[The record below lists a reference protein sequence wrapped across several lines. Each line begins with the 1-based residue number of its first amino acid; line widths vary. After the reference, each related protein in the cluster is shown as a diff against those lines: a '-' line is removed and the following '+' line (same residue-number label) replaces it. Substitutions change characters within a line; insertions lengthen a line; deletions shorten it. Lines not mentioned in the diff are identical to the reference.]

1 MSTQKPT
8 QGTSEPLCDYDV
20 NDDDMFDGCQGRK
33 QARKGEVAASSC
45 SQIQVIIFAMTMVTM
60 IKLTTLSMMGNK
72 QIFPKSENLFRQ
84 WLVAN
89 RAPPTV
95 KIVEEHF
102 YGGLSVSALNMMVKL
117 GRYWRRWRKRRVM
130 LVLPNSSEDSKS
142 LL

>member
-1 MSTQKPT
+1 MP
-8 QGTSEPLCDYDV
+8 GTEA
-20 NDDDMFDGCQGRK
+20 GEEGRGGGK
-33 QARKGEVAASSC
+33 LLL

-60 IKLTTLSMMGNK
+60 IKLTTLTMMGNK
-72 QIFPKSENLFRQ
+72 QIFLKSENLFRQ

-130 LVLPNSSEDSKS
+130 LVLPNSSEDFKS